1 MHCYCIDMFN
11 SPVKAAKKDNKGKQN
26 KCVSKMH
33 IRQMRGGGSYNY
45 VQHPIPFSRANI
57 SVADCMP
64 LSNLLK
70 TINTYDGVECRWC
83 IKIAIFDEYLVDH

>member
-33 IRQMRGGGSYNY
+33 IQQMRGGGSYNY
-45 VQHPIPFSRANI
+45 VQHPIPF
-57 SVADCMP
+57 
-64 LSNLLK
+64 
-70 TINTYDGVECRWC
+70 
-83 IKIAIFDEYLVDH
+83 